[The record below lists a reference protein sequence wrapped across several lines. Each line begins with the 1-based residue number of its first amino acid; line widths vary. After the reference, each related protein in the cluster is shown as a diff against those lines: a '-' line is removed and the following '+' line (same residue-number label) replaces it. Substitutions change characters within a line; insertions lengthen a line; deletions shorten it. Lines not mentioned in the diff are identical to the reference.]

1 MTRKNVSVDGMLS
14 GPNWDT
20 MNITM
25 MNMAVIWWLEK
36 IDKHLL
42 PQVQMEY
49 AVDLRNG
56 IQLFQL
62 MPRIARSVDSLLSR
76 QHATVKV
83 VQLKEEL
90 EQLGNRQDVL
100 VNRINRT
107 FKKKNPNSRAQD
119 TCGHCVYI
127 RKHLKANDINVDHN
141 PRECPNKRVQVR
153 MVEDDNNVEDE
164 VSDDSAT
171 DGNADFQSNILTN
184 SHFQNENV
192 SNQMST
198 CHSLPKPPDIN
209 HSKLSYQPE
218 FHVNLL
224 TSENVHFIAD
234 KVVQRVKSSNSKSP
248 SLPVTWNNE
257 QLIMIIDEGAEVNC
271 VDAAVVKRVGC
282 QIFPTHQSASAAGKS
297 KLNIFGTLPDNTI
310 SRSVFENVSVPI
322 NIGDAL
328 VVQDLGVDLLLG
340 EPGKCRNKINT
351 ISDKKLISA
360 QLDDKILH
368 TPYFKLTSKS
378 FYLCRAPST
387 TTIYP
392 GQHYQ
397 VNCQTPRPNGRS
409 KGPFGFGVTLKSKR
423 PPTTHPPP

>member
-1 MTRKNVSVDGMLS
+1 MMESKN
-14 GPNWDT
+14 
-20 MNITM
+20 
-25 MNMAVIWWLEK
+25 K
-36 IDKHLL
+36 
-42 PQVQMEY
+42 
-49 AVDLRNG
+49 
-56 IQLFQL
+56 
-62 MPRIARSVDSLLSR
+62 
-76 QHATVKV
+76 
-83 VQLKEEL
+83 
-90 EQLGNRQDVL
+90 
-100 VNRINRT
+100 
-107 FKKKNPNSRAQD
+107 
-119 TCGHCVYI
+119 
-127 RKHLKANDINVDHN
+127 
-141 PRECPNKRVQVR
+141 
-153 MVEDDNNVEDE
+153 
-164 VSDDSAT
+164 
-171 DGNADFQSNILTN
+171 
-184 SHFQNENV
+184 
-192 SNQMST
+192 
-198 CHSLPKPPDIN
+198 SLPI
-209 HSKLSYQPE
+209 
-218 FHVNLL
+218 
-224 TSENVHFIAD
+224 I
-234 KVVQRVKSSNSKSP
+234 
-248 SLPVTWNNE
+248 WNNE

-397 VNCQTPRPNGRS
+397 VNL
-409 KGPFGFGVTLKSKR
+409 PFVWNESLLPDITLPMTQHGLSLDFIKCMLTI
-423 PPTTHPPP
+423 PFW